1 MASRITSFNYSL
13 VSQVVLSMAK
23 KIHLVMSG
31 WFLTVNVVMTNSCAN
46 ATTSNAK
53 AMKSIANRTN
63 SIANGTN
70 STAKTTNS
78 TANWTKSIATVTNS
92 IAKTCNNK
100 ESVIH
105 RWRKRQVKS
114 TVSCSIPDV
123 AWWSRVQ
130 IRMRNSKNGTN
141 HSCGMDRTISKLY
154 RIVLWSVR
162 HLCR

>member
-1 MASRITSFNYSL
+1 MALRITSFNYSL

-46 ATTSNAK
+46 ATNSNAK

-70 STAKTTNS
+70 STAKVTDS

-92 IAKTCNNK
+92 TAKTCNNK

-114 TVSCSIPDV
+114 TLSCSIPDM
-123 AWWSRVQ
+123 AWCHECRYACTTAKMGKITAVEW
-130 IRMRNSKNGTN
+130 T
-141 HSCGMDRTISKLY
+141 
-154 RIVLWSVR
+154 VL
-162 HLCR
+162 